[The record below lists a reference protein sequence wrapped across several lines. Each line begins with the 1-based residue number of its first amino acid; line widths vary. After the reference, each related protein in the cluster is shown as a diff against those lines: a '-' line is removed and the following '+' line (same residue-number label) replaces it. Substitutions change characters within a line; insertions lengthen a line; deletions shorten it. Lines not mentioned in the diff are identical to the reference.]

1 MLTYTFDAE
10 FNISLGSIKFSGVLQ
25 GLGGMGNSPEMMSQI
40 MNSPVMQNMMNDPEL
55 LRNMLSANPMVSQV
69 LISSKSSLKFTP
81 ALPY

>member
-1 MLTYTFDAE
+1 MLPYTFDAE
-10 FNISLGSIKFSGVLQ
+10 FDVILGSNKFSGVLQ

-69 LISSKSSLKFTP
+69 LISRILSLKFTS
-81 ALPY
+81 ALTS